1 MRILGGTARRPPR
14 EPNGPVPIA
23 FLAALT
29 PPSDVR
35 PDIAPLDIPSWAWIG
50 LNAFVVA
57 LLLLD
62 LLVFNRKSHRI
73 GFGEA
78 ARLSAFFVAAA
89 LSVNAFIWFYFGA
102 APGLTFLTGYLV
114 EISLSVDNLFVIAVL
129 FGYFAVPPLYQHR
142 VLFWGIFGAIVMRA
156 GMIFLGVALI
166 DRFHWLL
173 YVFGAFLLITGLRMF
188 RHDEGGSDVSDN
200 KLLVLLR
207 RVLPVTEDYHKER
220 FFVRHAGKLM
230 ATPLF
235 LVLVMIELTDVVFA
249 VDSIPAILGVTTD
262 PFLAY
267 GSNIMAVV
275 GLRALYFLLA
285 GVIERVRYLHVG
297 LALVLTFIGLKMLSE
312 PFIGHLPTWL
322 SLAVIV
328 TCLGGAA
335 IASWIVARRE
345 GPPDGGDL
353 TVGEPPPGLPFDGDD
368 GEAVAA
374 QRVR

>member
-1 MRILGGTARRPPR
+1 M
-14 EPNGPVPIA
+14 PVSDPSA
-23 FLAALT
+23 V
-29 PPSDVR
+29 PPS
-35 PDIAPLDIPSWAWIG
+35 ALLHIPTAVWVG
-50 LNAFVVA
+50 LNVFVVA

-62 LLVFNRKSHRI
+62 LLVFNRKSHAI
-73 GFGEA
+73 GFREA
-78 ARLSAFFVAAA
+78 VKMSAFFVAAA
-89 LSVNAFIWFYFGA
+89 LAVNAFVWVYVSRTAGPA
-102 APGLTFLTGYLV
+102 AGHDAALTFLTGYLV

-129 FGYFAVPPLYQHR
+129 FGYFAVPPTYQHR

-166 DRFHWLL
+166 DRFAWLL

-188 RHDEGGSDVSDN
+188 RHDDENTDVSEN
-200 KLLVLLR
+200 RLLTFLR
-207 RVLPVTEDYHKER
+207 RLLPVTEHYHGDH
-220 FFVRHAGKLM
+220 FFVREAGRLLV
-230 ATPLF
+230 TPLF

-297 LALVLTFIGLKMLSE
+297 LALVLSFIGLKMLTE
-312 PFIGHLPTWL
+312 PLLHRYGVELPTWL
-322 SLAVIV
+322 SLIVIA

-335 IASWIVARRE
+335 LASYIVARRE
-345 GPPDGGDL
+345 GPPADDL
-353 TVGEPPPGLPFDGDD
+353 TVGEPPPGLPFDADD
-368 GEAVAA
+368 RHLDETLEP
-374 QRVR
+374 R